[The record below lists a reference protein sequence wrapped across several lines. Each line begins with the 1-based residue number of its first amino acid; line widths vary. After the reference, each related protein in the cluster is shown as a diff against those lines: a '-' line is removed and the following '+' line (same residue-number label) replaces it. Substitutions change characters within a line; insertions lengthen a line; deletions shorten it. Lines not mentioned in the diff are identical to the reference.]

1 VKAPE
6 SNCKLDGNQCGGF
19 TSLIQYSMYVLTSLS
34 RTMSLPCGICECLLM
49 RSHSQKVGIVML
61 LEWIIKAQNDVTV
74 KTVIRSFKKYDVLN
88 SMDGTQGN
96 LLWQDGEEAE
106 VKAPSNDS
114 VSSISWFTCK
124 GILNEHIMSDFDDEN
139 TYKS

>member
-1 VKAPE
+1 
-6 SNCKLDGNQCGGF
+6 
-19 TSLIQYSMYVLTSLS
+19 
-34 RTMSLPCGICECLLM
+34 
-49 RSHSQKVGIVML
+49 ML